1 MSAVTRWGDGIVH
14 LLVVLAVACA
24 ATGCSVARGDV
35 DRAGVTGRFT
45 ASSVRACLDKYPG
58 THHGLI
64 FRTTTRPS
72 DTFVGVIMMDLTT
85 KPARTATVGIAIY
98 DDVDLLAAYEER
110 ARKDPTDEVTRV
122 SNAVVSYHT
131 SGSPNLAL
139 GERWVDACLRSASRP

>member
-24 ATGCSVARGDV
+24 AAGCSVARGDE

-139 GERWVDACLRSASRP
+139 GERWVDACLRSAGRP